1 AEKPSHDDTRQNGSN
16 ETFITARFIR
26 LLRDTTIGY
35 RGKNKGDHNA
45 DDTEEQNE
53 RIALRIADIGGD
65 HTQSQCQPHT
75 HRKSYRHTGKINRSD
90 QKNIGNIE
98 DNPCQY
104 CRHQTTAARLLNI
117 RYKTATGFAHRTQRE
132 GK

>member
-1 AEKPSHDDTRQNGSN
+1 YSPINKRQYGAPL
-16 ETFITARFIR
+16 TLT
-26 LLRDTTIGY
+26 
-35 RGKNKGDHNA
+35 
-45 DDTEEQNE
+45 
-53 RIALRIADIGGD
+53 
-65 HTQSQCQPHT
+65 
-75 HRKSYRHTGKINRSD
+75 
-90 QKNIGNIE
+90 KNIGNIE